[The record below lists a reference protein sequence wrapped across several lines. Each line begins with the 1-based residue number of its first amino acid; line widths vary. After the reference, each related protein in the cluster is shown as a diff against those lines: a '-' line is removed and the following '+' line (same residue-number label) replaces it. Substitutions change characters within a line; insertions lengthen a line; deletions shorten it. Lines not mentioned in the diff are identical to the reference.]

1 MSDIIDNNSAAFVYS
16 ETWICPYCGKPD
28 NDGAFCEN
36 CGCNKI
42 VVQSFE
48 TKSTVK
54 KPFKNIT
61 KKGLEYGEN
70 RNDKHNL
77 NETHP
82 EWYVDKFGEL
92 LERLGVSQ
100 GNMFE

>member
-1 MSDIIDNNSAAFVYS
+1 MDIVTQNNIVDVIKSQVELLDKVTETIISSYS
-16 ETWICPYCGKPD
+16 I
-28 NDGAFCEN
+28 
-36 CGCNKI
+36 
-42 VVQSFE
+42 
-48 TKSTVK
+48 
-54 KPFKNIT
+54 KNIT